1 MAFMHTATER
11 LLTYCTN

>member
-1 MAFMHTATER
+1 MAFMHTATEQ